1 MWIEAIKQLLFP
13 RRCPV
18 CDDVVVPSGE
28 KICLKCMEKLK
39 PIAAPWCMIC
49 GKGLRAQGEL
59 CSECQKGRVHA
70 YRRARALY
78 DYQSVAP
85 SIYRFKYGGRRE
97 YKDYFGE
104 EMARCLGEFIRQV
117 RPDGLIPI
125 PLHAKRIKKRGYNQ
139 AEELA
144 RALGERLN
152 LPIYDKILF
161 RVKNTAPL
169 KEQNYKERQNNLKK
183 AFLVRQNDVKLNT
196 IILIDDIYT
205 TGSTADEAALALR
218 EGGIPNVYVVTLA
231 GSMEA

>member
-97 YKDYFGE
+97 YKDYFGF
-104 EMARCLGEFIRQV
+104 LYHYLLQHFYQSLQPV
-117 RPDGLIPI
+117 
-125 PLHAKRIKKRGYNQ
+125 
-139 AEELA
+139 
-144 RALGERLN
+144 
-152 LPIYDKILF
+152 LF
-161 RVKNTAPL
+161 RMYRKL
-169 KEQNYKERQNNLKK
+169 KH
-183 AFLVRQNDVKLNT
+183 
-196 IILIDDIYT
+196 
-205 TGSTADEAALALR
+205 LR
-218 EGGIPNVYVVTLA
+218 T
-231 GSMEA
+231 